1 MHPGPI
7 NRGVEL
13 TADLADDDRSLILH
27 QVESGLAVRMAILY
41 RALALPGDEVAEAG
55 GAAAA

>member
-13 TADLADDDRSLILH
+13 SADLADDPASLILH

-41 RALALPGDEVAEAG
+41 RALALPGDEAG
-55 GAAAA
+55 GAAA

>member
-13 TADLADDDRSLILH
+13 SGDLADDDRSLILH
-27 QVESGLAVRMAILY
+27 QVESGLAIRMAILLWCLAG
-41 RALALPGDEVAEAG
+41 ALGEESEA
-55 GAAAA
+55 